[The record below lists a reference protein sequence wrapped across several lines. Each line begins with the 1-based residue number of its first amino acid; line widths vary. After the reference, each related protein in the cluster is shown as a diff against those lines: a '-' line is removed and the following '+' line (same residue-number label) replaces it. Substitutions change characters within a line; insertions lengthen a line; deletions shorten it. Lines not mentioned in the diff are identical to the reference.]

1 MSRNKMSGLDLL
13 VTQRSERSLVLTVL
27 DDSAW
32 SNDYI
37 RAYSTTLSY
46 SSCRVLHKHKMSKKE
61 NPHFQ
66 QLNENIHL
74 VSRCNILFCLGF
86 KYLTV
91 VISYEMH
98 RIQDM
103 FPYSHSHLTRLFNSN
118 LTLMII
124 LSAIFISTM

>member
-46 SSCRVLHKHKMSKKE
+46 SSCRVLHKHNKMSKKE
-61 NPHFQ
+61 NHHFQ
-66 QLNENIHL
+66 QLNENI
-74 VSRCNILFCLGF
+74 SRCNILFCLEF

-118 LTLMII
+118 LALMII

>member
-1 MSRNKMSGLDLL
+1 MSRHKMSGLGLL
-13 VTQRSERSLVLTVL
+13 ITQRSERSLVLTVL

-46 SSCRVLHKHKMSKKE
+46 SSCRVLHKHNKMSKKE
-61 NPHFQ
+61 NHHFQ
-66 QLNENIHL
+66 QLNI
-74 VSRCNILFCLGF
+74 SRCNILFCLEF
-86 KYLTV
+86 KYLTI

>member
-46 SSCRVLHKHKMSKKE
+46 SSCRVLHTHTKMSKKE
-61 NPHFQ
+61 NHHFQ
-66 QLNENIHL
+66 QLNENI
-74 VSRCNILFCLGF
+74 SRCNILFCLEF

-103 FPYSHSHLTRLFNSN
+103 FPYSHSHLTQLFNSN
-118 LTLMII
+118 LALMII